1 MSETNQENK
10 RENENSGIKFHAT
23 SVLICP
29 DCNETVRVGFGGK
42 KNLAIHRTSK
52 ACQKK
57 QSSKSKGPKRAP
69 EKPPKANQPN
79 HDLRAFFKPRVPLNP
94 PTVVAPPLIHTN
106 ERSFSELSDNQEAM
120 LETYKHNDNDTLA
133 ETRQALK
140 TGAPLQAEARKVPCQ
155 KGVELLS
162 KLEAAATRIPN
173 DVPLATPAHQLSLF
187 SADPRS
193 CVISIEQGMEV
204 EVEDDWAI
212 LNSML
217 KTAFGWGELE
227 MRENV
232 KEMINRGEYGLDG
245 FIQFFKFFVFHRGL
259 EGAMIEP
266 KIEGLLHE
274 IDTRYAPPGIP
285 QFTCQTTAMSV
296 AACEAT
302 TSLPVTTCET
312 VPKPM
317 PITTS
322 GAEQKTKKVLRAEGS
337 LEGRREVRCEGIFVE
352 FPHGKNHHIS
362 YPFGLHSERN
372 VPWDYRSTKD
382 KFYIQAKLCRKPSIS
397 QGSACEDCQ
406 ALTSIPLY
414 ISNAPLVYHGVGG
427 LVEVARCKTGQVRQ
441 LRLTKLNASRKLLGK
456 ATALDDHKQWIM
468 AIASGRVD
476 RVASLVQA
484 GLKHRT
490 GIKTLIQ
497 QYECAAEKLY
507 QPKGYSNEDLM
518 RSIVM
523 LRLGGAPVSE
533 IEENIISCHSGLAGI
548 GDNLDSG
555 ACSGRLVHQV
565 IMLDELAIEQRVRWD
580 DLTNKFLGICREHGH
595 NIPLE
600 FTSERELDILCD
612 AINDNRVHLAC
623 EATVAGIGALSELPR
638 EYAVHP
644 IMFSGTCK
652 RETGLHHA
660 RVIQSILNAVGN
672 TNVRKDHVYRTVCI
686 ASDGEAKHGDVLV
699 ILTMNFQLSASSP
712 IYGQLFS
719 LKLMNY
725 LVGPDDL
732 TADKDFKHVFKRQRN
747 LLMRQKGILV
757 QGFCVTPA
765 ILRTHLESHGVPPH
779 RLRSLLNPN
788 DKQDVVLAYS
798 LLKEIWS
805 LPPPPADSSPSFA
818 CAREALNVYGQ
829 FAHHLMMP
837 YVCVDL
843 DLDQQLIHLSAAA
856 HMAFFLYRDC
866 SARTQFMPMQ
876 SYVDIMIMIKNV
888 FYCVA
893 KAKVD
898 NPHGKFYP
906 ILLGTDRLETFFGL
920 IWTAVGTDTN
930 VDVLQLGSW
939 ASGLTEVALILA
951 EHLEWDLGTRCLALP
966 CITRDAQ
973 AGEITSRFDHISPK
987 DWRGDPSVA
996 RVNLHSC
1003 WFLGSQEAIACI
1015 PDAGHVFEQLWAEC
1029 DPNIDILSPLGTLL
1043 VNQRNQEHDSEDD
1056 DFAPVVTPE
1065 GPAYTPSDTVQGV
1078 NNVQTALPYTHDGDL
1093 EDAIAEEMPR
1103 NNVDSAITVEG
1114 RKTSKAKA
1122 LRYRMAYRSARS
1134 STDRL
1139 RRVQNIPCFGPTA
1152 STSESDPWPGSTT
1165 TGDTET
1171 VGPSLRIG
1179 NPVAILV
1186 RCDALVVLAVAQV
1199 NRLQFASQ
1207 TNLDELAVHLLAD
1220 PTAKVDCQILRL
1232 VPATIEDDL
1241 TRVHDWCWSMRME
1254 ATCESIDGRHVHAL
1268 NPTVSVLSPGKPTFL
1283 FEGSFL
1289 VTLSCSLFQDLQ
1301 PQDYRSLPVVRRTE
1315 FFPYRFEG
1323 LACFVCDEK
1332 LSNSMDI
1339 NSQGCPRLG
1348 CGSIVN
1354 WKNGQRVLEHMGAHI
1369 LHDNLFEEGP
1379 RNCWKRLGG
1388 PQEVKMRKY
1397 DDFPITVCLSQSEK
1411 DGMRKVWNSRDKAQ
1425 RYRKIRPK
1433 NKPSLAIS
1441 EAHRA
1446 RLYLHSDAGNQDNQE
1461 EGPAPPS
1468 SPTWYPYASLSPR
1481 PTPAP
1486 STAHQTAHLRLDLRG
1501 LNAPNESTTSTFES
1515 TITTPS
1521 PESPMRA
1528 QVQALESNMR
1538 PSTQPSD
1545 TIAQP
1550 SELTALQGTLPAIPT
1565 LVPGPLSPHPGP
1577 PSLSPICALPELPVS
1592 TRGRRL
1598 RKANVLS
1605 LNMCTCG
1612 VTITDSEIGAG
1623 VNVMKCRVPGCETVW
1638 FHQTCMDYE
1647 FSPKNWACD
1656 SCTGST
1662 SRRRQV

>member
-10 RENENSGIKFHAT
+10 REIENSGIKFHAT

-140 TGAPLQAEARKVPCQ
+140 TGAPLQAEARKVPCR

-193 CVISIEQGMEV
+193 CVVSIEQGMEV

-317 PITTS
+317 PVTAS

-414 ISNAPLVYHGVGG
+414 ISVMDRIRHGVHENAPLVYHGVGG
-427 LVEVARCKTGQVRQ
+427 LVEVARRKTGQVRQ

-497 QYECAAEKLY
+497 QYERAAEKLY

-523 LRLGGAPVSE
+523 LRLGGARVAEFAHRSLSLPSISTIRHNTVLRPLIMSPSVPAVSE

-580 DLTNKFLGICREHGH
+580 DSTNKFLGICREHGH

-612 AINDNRVHLAC
+612 AIDDNRVHLAC

-638 EYAVHP
+638 EYAVRP

-686 ASDGEAKHGDVLV
+686 ASDGEAKRGDALV
-699 ILTMNFQLSASSP
+699 ILTMNSQLSASSP

-866 SARTQFMPMQ
+866 SARTQFMPTQ

-920 IWTAVGTDTN
+920 IRTAVGTDTN
-930 VDVLQLGSW
+930 VDVLQLGSR

-951 EHLEWDLGTRCLALP
+951 EHPEWDLGTRRLALP

-1015 PDAGHVFEQLWAEC
+1015 PDAGHVFEQLWAEG

-1093 EDAIAEEMPR
+1093 EDAIAKEMPR

-1179 NPVAILV
+1179 NPVAVLV

-1207 TNLDELAVHLLAD
+1207 TNLNELAVHLLAD

-1232 VPATIEDDL
+1232 VPATIEDDP

-1301 PQDYRSLPVVRRTE
+1301 PQDYRSLPVVRHTE
-1315 FFPYRFEG
+1315 FFPYRFKG

-1369 LHDNLFEEGP
+1369 LHDSMLDNSEELCGLCLRP
-1379 RNCWKRLGG
+1379 APMCQIYL
-1388 PQEVKMRKY
+1388 RKGRGTAGSVSVDRKKSKCANMVHFNY
-1397 DDFPITVCLSQSEK
+1397 ATASTSSEASPCSNVPIVCPHCPDGSPAVWTYSLHAHFRDRHRIQSPDDFPITVCLSQSEK

-1446 RLYLHSDAGNQDNQE
+1446 RLYLHSPIISDLVPIRISI
-1461 EGPAPPS
+1461 PAPYTCPI
-1468 SPTWYPYASLSPR
+1468 
-1481 PTPAP
+1481 
-1486 STAHQTAHLRLDLRG
+1486 DC
-1501 LNAPNESTTSTFES
+1501 APNCAS
-1515 TITTPS
+1515 PS
-1521 PESPMRA
+1521 
-1528 QVQALESNMR
+1528 
-1538 PSTQPSD
+1538 
-1545 TIAQP
+1545 
-1550 SELTALQGTLPAIPT
+1550 
-1565 LVPGPLSPHPGP
+1565 
-1577 PSLSPICALPELPVS
+1577 
-1592 TRGRRL
+1592 
-1598 RKANVLS
+1598 
-1605 LNMCTCG
+1605 
-1612 VTITDSEIGAG
+1612 
-1623 VNVMKCRVPGCETVW
+1623 
-1638 FHQTCMDYE
+1638 
-1647 FSPKNWACD
+1647 
-1656 SCTGST
+1656 
-1662 SRRRQV
+1662 